1 MRRSVREALVGF
13 SLLGAVAGSF
23 GLWLWLR
30 GVSLSQ
36 NNWTVRARF
45 EDAAGLADRSP
56 VIFRGVQVGSVK
68 RIQTT
73 SAAVL
78 ADLEISDPSLRLAR
92 PTIAQV
98 ETGSLLGGDAQV
110 ALISTGNPLPAN
122 GPNPGDK
129 DCKPAL
135 MVCAGNELTGV
146 AAASLQSVT
155 ELMQH
160 LLVEAERQKILPQ
173 VAATTR
179 SIAATS
185 RSFDVTSRESQ
196 IFLKEAQR
204 LVKDLNAAVGKADPI
219 LANLN
224 TASAEAAAAGRHVR
238 NLTATLDNP
247 KTLAE
252 LKTTVSNAQRLTA
265 RVDAVGG
272 DVSKLTSDPAFRD
285 GVRSVAIGLGQLF
298 DELYP
303 AQTGYARE
311 QAEKAK
317 SDKPKV
323 QKIKPPE

>member
-13 SLLGAVAGSF
+13 TLLGAVVGSF

-36 NNWTVRARF
+36 NNWIVKASF

-56 VIFRGVQVGSVK
+56 VIYRGVQVGSVK
-68 RIQTT
+68 SVKTT

-78 ADLEISDPSLRLAR
+78 AELEISDPRLRLAR

-98 ETGSLLGGDAQV
+98 QTGSLLGGDAQV
-110 ALISTGNPLPAN
+110 ALISTGNPLAAN
-122 GPNPGDK
+122 GPNPRDPNCDK
-129 DCKPAL
+129 AV
-135 MVCAGNELTGV
+135 MVCAGNELKGV
-146 AAASLQSVT
+146 AAASLSSVT
-155 ELMQH
+155 ELMQK
-160 LLVEAERQKILPQ
+160 LLAQAEREQILPQ
-173 VAATTR
+173 IASTTR
-179 SIAATS
+179 SFDATS
-185 RSFDVTSRESQ
+185 KEAQV
-196 IFLKEAQR
+196 FLKEAQR
-204 LVKDLNAAVGKADPI
+204 LVKELNAAVGKADPI

-224 TASAEAAAAGRHVR
+224 AASADAATAGRHVR

-272 DVSKLTSDPAFRD
+272 DVNKLTSDPVFMD

-303 AQTGYARE
+303 AQTGLARD
-311 QAEKAK
+311 QAEKGRAGKAK
-317 SDKPKV
+317 PA
-323 QKIKPPE
+323 E

>member
-30 GVSLSQ
+30 GISLSQ
-36 NNWTVRARF
+36 NTWTVKARF
-45 EDAAGLADRSP
+45 EDASGLADRSP

-68 RIQTT
+68 RIETT

-78 ADLEISDPSLRLAR
+78 ADLEINDPKLRLAR

-98 ETGSLLGGDAQV
+98 QTGSLLGGDAEV

-122 GPNPGDK
+122 GPNPRDR
-129 DCKPAL
+129 DCDSAR

-146 AAASLQSVT
+146 AAASLKSVT
-155 ELMQH
+155 ELMQQ
-160 LLVEAERQKILPQ
+160 LLAEAERQRILPQ

-185 RSFDVTSRESQ
+185 RSFDGTSRQ
-196 IFLKEAQR
+196 AQAFLKDAQQ
-204 LVKDLNAAVGKADPI
+204 LVRHLNRSVGRTEPI
-219 LANLN
+219 LANL
-224 TASAEAAAAGRHVR
+224 TVASAEAAAAGRHVR

-247 KTLAE
+247 RTLAE

-272 DVSKLTSDPAFRD
+272 DVSKLTGDPVFMD

-303 AQTGYARE
+303 AETGRVRDQSGK
-311 QAEKAK
+311 QA
-317 SDKPKV
+317 KPTS
-323 QKIKPPE
+323 PP